1 MSTATT
7 ERPAT
12 AADGVRLPRWWR
24 SAIELA
30 DQGRSHEEIGA
41 RLRIPATAVPL
52 LLELARDR
60 LGA

>member
-12 AADGVRLPRWWR
+12 ADGVRLPRWWR
-24 SAIELA
+24 SAVDLA
-30 DQGRSHEEIGA
+30 DQGWSHDEIGA

-52 LLELARDR
+52 LLELARER